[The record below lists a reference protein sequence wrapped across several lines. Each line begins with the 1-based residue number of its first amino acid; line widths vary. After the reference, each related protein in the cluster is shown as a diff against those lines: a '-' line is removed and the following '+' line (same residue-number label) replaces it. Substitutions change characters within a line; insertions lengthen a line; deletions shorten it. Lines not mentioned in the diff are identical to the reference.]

1 MAEPA
6 PASRPP
12 LAISR
17 IPLAATWRTPL
28 LAILAVL
35 FSTLLLA
42 ACGDE
47 PKLPDAIIDIR
58 AGTVQVK
65 ALPDAAY
72 LPAADGQELVQGNEV
87 RAGSS
92 SKIAIIFFDGSVTL
106 LEDGAELRIDRLQ
119 GSATSGFSSVELFQA
134 GSRTIHRVQKLVDVD
149 VDAAYVLR
157 TSSSVA
163 LVRGTGF
170 IVEDDPV
177 TGTKLKSFEGRVGL
191 AGESGVEVAVVAGES
206 STTPVGLA
214 IPTAFGKIRR
224 APRPS
229 RRGPPGG
236 GSSVGRALAFQAGCR
251 GFEPRPPLRLPG
263 QPI

>member
-12 LAISR
+12 
-17 IPLAATWRTPL
+17 PATRRVPFPTTWPIPL

-47 PKLPDAIIDIR
+47 PKPPDAIIDIR

-65 ALPDAAY
+65 ALPGAAF

-119 GSATSGFSSVELFQA
+119 GSAASGFSRVELF
-134 GSRTIHRVQKLVDVD
+134 
-149 VDAAYVLR
+149 
-157 TSSSVA
+157 
-163 LVRGTGF
+163 
-170 IVEDDPV
+170 
-177 TGTKLKSFEGRVGL
+177 
-191 AGESGVEVAVVAGES
+191 
-206 STTPVGLA
+206 
-214 IPTAFGKIRR
+214 
-224 APRPS
+224 
-229 RRGPPGG
+229 
-236 GSSVGRALAFQAGCR
+236 
-251 GFEPRPPLRLPG
+251 
-263 QPI
+263 

>member
-1 MAEPA
+1 
-6 PASRPP
+6 
-12 LAISR
+12 
-17 IPLAATWRTPL
+17 L

-92 SKIAIIFFDGSVTL
+92 SKIAIIFFDVSVTL

-119 GSATSGFSSVELFQA
+119 GSATSGFSSVALFQA
-134 GSRTIHRVQKLVDVD
+134 GSRTIHRVQKLVDAD
-149 VDAAYVLR
+149 ADADAAYVLR

-177 TGTKLKSFEGRVGL
+177 TGTELKSFEGRVGL

-206 STTPVGLA
+206 STTPVGGDPAPPIPDPLTPEEFDSVDEVETVIDENEVEPPA
-214 IPTAFGKIRR
+214 AKDPDISTPIPGPTAT
-224 APRPS
+224 
-229 RRGPPGG
+229 
-236 GSSVGRALAFQAGCR
+236 L
-251 GFEPRPPLRLPG
+251 PPLP
-263 QPI
+263 PTSV